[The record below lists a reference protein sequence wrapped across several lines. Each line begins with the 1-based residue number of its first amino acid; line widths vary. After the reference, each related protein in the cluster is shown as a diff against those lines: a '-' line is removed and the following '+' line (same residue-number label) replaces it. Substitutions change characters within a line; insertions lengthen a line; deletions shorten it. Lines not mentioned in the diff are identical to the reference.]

1 VACGHGAT
9 VAQLDAAQV
18 FYAQARGIPRRVAEA
33 MLVEAFAGEAVDY
46 VSDEA
51 LRERFR
57 AEIHD
62 WLATGEA

>member
-1 VACGHGAT
+1 M
-9 VAQLDAAQV
+9 
-18 FYAQARGIPRRVAEA
+18 FYSQARGIPRRVAEA

-62 WLATGEA
+62 WLATGEV